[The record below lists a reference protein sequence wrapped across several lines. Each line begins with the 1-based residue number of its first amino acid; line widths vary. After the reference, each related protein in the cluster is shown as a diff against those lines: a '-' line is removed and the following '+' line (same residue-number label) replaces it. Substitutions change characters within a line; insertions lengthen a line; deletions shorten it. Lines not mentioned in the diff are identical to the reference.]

1 MGRLVAVLMSAEF
14 WLVIQIGLD
23 CVLILLFIFLVR
35 HVRRLGRP
43 DESAQLLDTMQSV
56 ESVLND
62 ARKVAGEFEA
72 QLEEKKAIIGRLN
85 EQLDHRIINLNLL
98 LTRSDSRG
106 QSHGEGKN
114 GTSDPGKNT
123 YDLQNEII
131 ALSEKGLSPSKI
143 AEKLGVIKGEV
154 NLVLDLKKKFLEMK
168 SET

>member
-1 MGRLVAVLMSAEF
+1 MSAEF

-43 DESAQLLDTMQSV
+43 DESGRMSEMMQSV

-62 ARKVAGEFEA
+62 ARKVAGEFET

-98 LTRSDSRG
+98 LTRTDSNG
-106 QSHGEGKN
+106 PSHGDGKN
-114 GTSDPGKNT
+114 GTPGPGKNT

-131 ALSEKGLSPSKI
+131 ALSQKGLSPSKI

-154 NLVLDLKKKFLEMK
+154 NLVLDLKKKFLDMK
-168 SET
+168 SQT

>member
-1 MGRLVAVLMSAEF
+1 MSAKF

-23 CVLILLFIFLVR
+23 GILILLFIFLIR
-35 HVRRLGRP
+35 HVRRLSRADG
-43 DESAQLLDTMQSV
+43 SGQLSEMTHSV

-62 ARKVAGEFEA
+62 ARNVAGEFET
-72 QLEEKKAIIGRLN
+72 QLKEKKAIIGRLN

-98 LTRSDSRG
+98 LTRTDSNG
-106 QSHGEGKN
+106 PSLGDGKN
-114 GTSDPGKNT
+114 RTSDPGKNT

-168 SET
+168 SETAKM